1 MSTRTGAS
9 GGAPILHAAAPTA
22 ASVTG
27 GVLLGLAVV
36 LGVAYAFGRL
46 AQRVRQPA
54 VVGEI
59 VAGLALGPSLLG
71 LLPGDLTGALFP
83 AEVRPFLQVLS
94 QLGLVLFMFGVGY
107 QLELNHL
114 RGRGP
119 QVTAVSLASVVLPFL
134 LGMGLAVALEPTFIT
149 AELRVDGLLEP
160 ALFLG
165 VAMSITAFP
174 VLARIIDER
183 GLNKSPLGALA
194 LACAAIQDFLAWCV
208 LAVVVALVQAT
219 GWGPLGWLAVQSAAF
234 VIALLHVVRP
244 GLRWLLAP
252 ERRWAGA
259 PATHAALVVGLLLS
273 AWATEGMGLHAVF
286 GAFAFGAVVPRRHV
300 DAVAPQVPERIEQT
314 SLFLLPAFFTVTGL
328 STDLGALGPQGAFML
343 LAAVAVA
350 CAGKFAGAFGSARLT
365 GATAREATALG
376 ILLNARGLTELVIL
390 NVGLSLGVLD
400 SRMFTVM
407 VFMAL
412 ITTVMTGPLLQWVRP
427 SEPGPP
433 RKRRTVPF
441 APDGRLRRENP

>member
-1 MSTRTGAS
+1 MNA
-9 GGAPILHAAAPTA
+9 
-22 ASVTG
+22 VTG
-27 GVLLGLAVV
+27 GVLLGLAVI
-36 LGVAYAFGRL
+36 LAVAHAFGRL
-46 AQRVRQPA
+46 ARWVHQPA

-59 VAGLALGPSLLG
+59 VAGIALGPSLLG
-71 LLPGDLTGALFP
+71 LLPGDLTALLFP
-83 AEVRPFLQVLS
+83 ADVRPFLQMLS

-107 QLELNHL
+107 QLDRSHL
-114 RGRGP
+114 RGAGQ
-119 QVTAVSLASVVLPFL
+119 QVTAVSLSSVTLPFL
-134 LGMGLAVALEPTFIT
+134 LGIGLAVVLEPTFIT
-149 AELRVDGLLEP
+149 AELESDRLLEP

-183 GLNKSPLGALA
+183 GLNKSRLGAVA

-208 LAVVVALVQAT
+208 LAVVVALVRAT
-219 GWGPLGWLAVQSAAF
+219 GWGPLGWLVVESAAF
-234 VIALLHVVRP
+234 VCTLFHVVRP

-259 PATHAALVVGLLLS
+259 PVTHAALVIGLLLS

-300 DAVAPQVPERIEQT
+300 DALAPQVPERIEQT

-328 STDLGALGPQGAFML
+328 STDLGGLGRQGALML
-343 LAAVAVA
+343 PAAVAVA
-350 CAGKFAGAFGSARLT
+350 CAGKFAGAFGAARLT
-365 GATAREATALG
+365 GATTRESTTLG

-390 NVGLSLGVLD
+390 NVGLSLRVLD

-412 ITTVMTGPLLQWVRP
+412 ITTVMTGPLLHWAQP
-427 SEPGPP
+427 PEPGPP
-433 RKRRTVPF
+433 RKRRTLPF
-441 APDGRLRRENP
+441 APHGRVRRENP